1 MDLHIFLYIFDGI
14 HFYFRVLRSKVIMF
28 QRIPI
33 KQIKKVPTRDVYYVV
48 LNYLLND
55 IPQCGDIFIS

>member
-1 MDLHIFLYIFDGI
+1 
-14 HFYFRVLRSKVIMF
+14 MF
-28 QRIPI
+28 SEDPRQTN
-33 KQIKKVPTRDVYYVV
+33 KKAPTRDVYYVV

>member
-1 MDLHIFLYIFDGI
+1 MSIAQQGDHVSEDP
-14 HFYFRVLRSKVIMF
+14 R
-28 QRIPI
+28 QTN
-33 KQIKKVPTRDVYYVV
+33 KKAPTRDVYYVV